1 MTKWLNYVEE
11 FIVVSSL
18 IIMSVVA
25 FGNVITRNFFGLSL
39 SFNEEITVN
48 LFVLLTF
55 VGTSIGVRENAHL
68 GFSLLF
74 DKSPLTI
81 KRIIILLVGILSI
94 LFFLIITYYG
104 FKMVQYQL
112 EVNKTTPALGW
123 PQWLFSLGLPFG
135 TLLCII
141 RSVEAT
147 LKEWKGLSLPQ
158 GGIK

>member
-11 FIVVSSL
+11 FIVVTAL
-18 IIMSVVA
+18 IVMSVIA

-74 DKSPLTI
+74 DKSP
-81 KRIIILLVGILSI
+81 KLLKKYLVIFVGVLSVF
-94 LFFLIITYYG
+94 LFLLLTYYG
-104 FKMVQYQL
+104 YDMVMFQVEL
-112 EVNKTTPALGW
+112 NKTTPALGW
-123 PQWLFSLGLPFG
+123 PQWIFSAGLPLG
-135 TLLCII
+135 TLLCAVRAI
-141 RSVEAT
+141 EAT
-147 LKEWKGLSLPQ
+147 IIEWKELSIEQ
-158 GGIK
+158 EGA